1 MASYLLQLPLLR
13 PSSSFCSTDGTKRSF
28 PHAAF
33 LSVNLSSLTNRRNTR
48 TSHGGWRRR
57 RRSSRLSVGRP
68 IYEDD
73 VSSSSSTITATQ
85 ENGAY
90 DEDLEEPDPE
100 VLEYV
105 SQIKRVLELLR
116 KNRDMLFGEVK
127 LTIMIEDPRD
137 VERRRMLGI
146 DDDNAPSRDDMAAA
160 LEEINEGRIP
170 KNRLVLKMLAE
181 ELTSWPN
188 LENVA
193 PKKQRPG
200 RSMYARATDT
210 GVDPKEASR
219 RLKLDWDSAAEIEEA
234 DEELDDTEVP
244 PAVVNQICMQIAPV
258 SFDAIL
264 EGCGIDNVVLF

>member
-1 MASYLLQLPLLR
+1 MASHLLQLPLLP
-13 PSSSFCSTDGTKRSF
+13 PSSPFCSTDGTKRSF

-33 LSVNLSSLTNRRNTR
+33 LSVNFSSLTNRRNTR
-48 TSHGGWRRR
+48 TSHGGWKR
-57 RRSSRLSVGRP
+57 RRSRFSVGRP
-68 IYEDD
+68 IYEDG
-73 VSSSSSTITATQ
+73 VSTSSSTITATQ
-85 ENGAY
+85 DNGVY
-90 DEDLEEPDPE
+90 NEDLEDPDPQ

-137 VERRRMLGI
+137 VDRRRMLGI

-160 LEEINEGRIP
+160 LEEINEGKIP
-170 KNRLVLKMLAE
+170 KNRLVLQMLAE

-244 PAVVNQICMQIAPV
+244 PIVGYGALYLITAFPIIIVV
-258 SFDAIL
+258 S
-264 EGCGIDNVVLF
+264 VVLILFYNSLQ